1 MVIVIGGDAGAGK
14 TTIAQ
19 ALAQRLH
26 FASFA
31 GDDFHSPEN
40 RAKLHA
46 GVPLSDA
53 EREPWLIALSDLIG
67 DLLIAGVDGVLTCSA
82 LRESDRALLARDGVQ
97 FVLLEVPSDEEP
109 GDAFRV
115 DANRPVADV
124 VAEILRLFRLGA
136 PQ

>member
-19 ALAQRLH
+19 ALAQRLQ
-26 FASFA
+26 FACFD
-31 GDDFHSPEN
+31 GDDFHPPEN
-40 RAKLHA
+40 LAKMHA

-67 DLLIAGVDGVLTCSA
+67 DLLAAGVDGVLTCSA
-82 LRESDRALLARDGVQ
+82 LRESDRELLARDAVR
-97 FVLLEVPSDEEP
+97 FVLLAGPADEEP
-109 GDAFRV
+109 DDAFRV